1 MVGVVRAYICV
12 VCHCG
17 GGDVVGGGV
26 REVVVALMSG
36 VGEGGEGDG
45 GGGPGHQS
53 RGWGVIGGSQV
64 AAWHA
69 SDDWFSDTFFTE
81 HIQWLGQEVI
91 KFVHHQLRPKPTKQ
105 TKQAAPLLF
114 VWPGSPPHLLLP
126 DEDPQS
132 TL

>member
-1 MVGVVRAYICV
+1 MAVIVISVISLGSE
-12 VCHCG
+12 
-17 GGDVVGGGV
+17 V
-26 REVVVALMSG
+26 REMRE
-36 VGEGGEGDG
+36 EGLVT
-45 GGGPGHQS
+45 
-53 RGWGVIGGSQV
+53 RGRGVIRGSQV

-114 VWPGSPPHLLLP
+114 VWPRSPPHLLLP
-126 DEDPQS
+126 DEDPQC